1 MVEAL
6 WGLEGAGQP
15 CPIADMVLAPGRILM
30 GVQKQLALMAALLLG
45 TAGAQTVDLRI
56 LETTDLH
63 SNALGYDYYQDK
75 PTGEFGLEYTATLI
89 ENARKEKRNTL
100 LYDNGDL
107 IQGNP
112 LGDYVARV
120 NPLRDGQK
128 HPIHAAMAILRYDGG
143 NLGNHEFN
151 YGLDY
156 LQRVLK
162 SAPMPYVSANVYLND
177 GDNNPDNDKN
187 AFTPY
192 MIQRKLVYDT
202 NGRPY
207 FINVGVI
214 GLLPP
219 QIMLW
224 DKSHLEG
231 KVTTRDIVET
241 ARKFIPQMKAQGADI
256 VIAIAH
262 SGITADYQP
271 GQENVAT
278 ELTKVPGLDV
288 VLSGHSHQE
297 FPGPVYKSIPGAD
310 ITKGTINGK
319 PVVMAGF
326 WGNDLGIIDLKLNF
340 DRKTQKW
347 TIVNGTAAIRPIWD
361 KTAKKNLV
369 TPNPR
374 IAAAVK
380 QAHEGTLAFVRSK
393 VADLT
398 APINSYWALVQ
409 DDPSVQLVSNAQT
422 AYVKAALSNTQYKDL
437 PVLSAAA
444 PFKAGGRGGVSYYTD
459 IPAGTL
465 AIKNVA
471 DLYVYPNTVQAVLV
485 TGAQVQ
491 EWLERSAGQFKQ
503 IDPSKKE
510 PQALV
515 DESFPTYN
523 FDVIDGVT
531 YEIDVTQ
538 PSRYNSRGELANP
551 NARRIKNL
559 QYQGKPIDPAAQFVV
574 ATNNYRASGGGSFP
588 GLNGK
593 NIILQAPDETREA
606 LVKYFTEQKTVN
618 PTADNNWK
626 LTPVPGA
633 TILYVSSPNAQ
644 KYLPAGATLLRTRD
658 DGFAEYAIKY

>member
-1 MVEAL
+1 
-6 WGLEGAGQP
+6 
-15 CPIADMVLAPGRILM
+15 VLKHISLM
-30 GVQKQLALMAALLLG
+30 TALMLGAAS
-45 TAGAQTVDLRI
+45 AQTVNLRI

-63 SNALGYDYYQDK
+63 TSALGYDYYQDK
-75 PTGEFGLEYTATLI
+75 PTGEFGLEYTATLVQ
-89 ENARKEKRNTL
+89 NARKEARNSML
-100 LYDNGDL
+100 FDNGDL

-112 LGDYVARV
+112 LGDYVARIK
-120 NPLRDGQK
+120 PLADGQL
-128 HPIHAAMAILRYDGG
+128 HPMHAAMGVLGYDAG

-151 YGLDY
+151 YGLPF
-156 LQRVLK
+156 LQKVLS
-162 SAPMPYVSANVYLND
+162 SAPMPYVSANVYVDD
-177 GDNNPDNDKN
+177 GDGNPANDKN

-192 MIQRKLVYDT
+192 LIQRKLVFDT
-202 NGRPY
+202 TGRPY
-207 FINVGVI
+207 YINVGVI

-219 QIMLW
+219 QIMAW
-224 DKSHLEG
+224 DKANLEG

-241 ARKFIPQMKAQGADI
+241 ARKFIPEMKAKGADI
-256 VIAIAH
+256 VVAIAH
-262 SGITADYQP
+262 SGITADYVP
-271 GQENVAT
+271 GQENVVT

-319 PVVMAGF
+319 AVVMAGF
-326 WGNDLGIIDLKLNF
+326 WGNDLGIIDLKLGY

-347 TIVNGTAAIRPIWD
+347 TIQDTQSAVRPIWD

-369 TPNPR
+369 TPAPR

-380 QAHEGTLAFVRSK
+380 QAHEGTLAYVRGK

-398 APINSYWALVQ
+398 APINSYWALTQ
-409 DDPSVQLVSNAQT
+409 DDPSVQLVSNAQI

-444 PFKAGGRGGVSYYTD
+444 PFKAGGRAGASYYTD

-503 IDPSKKE
+503 IDPSKAE

-523 FDVIDGVT
+523 FDVIDGVS

-538 PSRYNSRGELANP
+538 PNRYNSKGEVAN
-551 NARRIKNL
+551 AGAHRIKNL
-559 QYQGKPIDPAAQFVV
+559 TYMGKPIDPAAQFVV

-588 GLNGK
+588 GLTGK
-593 NIILQAPDETREA
+593 NIILQAPDETRQA
-606 LVKYFTEQKTVN
+606 LIGYFNDQKTVN
-618 PTADNNWK
+618 PTADGNWK
-626 LTPVPGA
+626 LTPIP
-633 TILYVSSPNAQ
+633 
-644 KYLPAGATLLRTRD
+644 GATLLYTSSPTAQKFMPANATLVKTRE
-658 DGFAEYAIKY
+658 DGFAEYYIKY

>member
-1 MVEAL
+1 MLRGVRNHL
-6 WGLEGAGQP
+6 F
-15 CPIADMVLAPGRILM
+15 LM
-30 GVQKQLALMAALLLG
+30 TALLLG
-45 TAGAQTVDLRI
+45 AAGAQTVDLRL

-63 SNALGYDYYQDK
+63 TNALGYDYYQDK
-75 PTGEFGLEYTATLI
+75 PTGEFGLEYTATLVQ
-89 ENARKEKRNTL
+89 NARKEKRNTML
-100 LYDNGDL
+100 FDNGDL

-120 NPLRDGQK
+120 NPLAAGQR
-128 HPIHAAMAILRYDGG
+128 HPIHAAMAVLGYDAG

-151 YGLDY
+151 YGLPF
-156 LQRVLK
+156 LENVLK
-162 SAPMPYVSANVYLND
+162 GAPMPYVSANVYLED
-177 GDNNPDNDKN
+177 GDGNPDNDKN

-192 MIQRKLVYDT
+192 LIQRKLVYDT
-202 NGRPY
+202 TGRPY
-207 FINVGVI
+207 YINVGI
-214 GLLPP
+214 LGLLPP
-219 QIMLW
+219 QIMQW
-224 DKSHLEG
+224 DKSNLEG
-231 KVTTRDIVET
+231 KVTTRDMVET
-241 ARKFIPQMKAQGADI
+241 ARKFVPQMKAQGADI
-256 VIAIAH
+256 VVAIAH
-262 SGITADYQP
+262 SGISADYQP
-271 GQENVAT
+271 GQENAAA
-278 ELTKVPGLDV
+278 ELTKVPGLNV

-326 WGNDLGIIDLKLNF
+326 WGNDLGIVDLKLNF
-340 DRKTQKW
+340 DRKTQQW
-347 TIVNGTAAIRPIWD
+347 TVQDGTAAIRPIWD

-369 TPNPR
+369 TPDPR

-380 QAHEGTLAFVRSK
+380 AAHEGTLAYVRGK

-422 AYVKAALSNTQYKDL
+422 AYVKAALSSTQYKDL

-444 PFKAGGRGGVSYYTD
+444 PFKAGGRSGVSYYTD

-471 DLYVYPNTVQAVLV
+471 DLYVYPNTVQAVVV
-485 TGAQVQ
+485 TGAQLK

-503 IDPSKKE
+503 IDPSKTE

-515 DESFPTYN
+515 DEAFPTYN

-538 PSRYNSRGELANP
+538 PSRYTSQGQVAN
-551 NARRIKNL
+551 AAAARIKNL
-559 QYQGKPIDPAAQFVV
+559 QYQGQPIDPAARFVV

-588 GLNGK
+588 GLNGT
-593 NIILQAPDETREA
+593 NIVLQAPDETREA
-606 LVKYFTEQKTVN
+606 LVKYFNEQKTVN
-618 PTADNNWK
+618 PTADGNWK
-626 LTPVPGA
+626 LTPIPGA
-633 TILYVSSPNAQ
+633 TLLYVSSPNAQ
-644 KYLPAGATLLRTRD
+644 KFLPAGAQLLRTRE
-658 DGFAEYAIKY
+658 DGFAEYTIKF

>member
-1 MVEAL
+1 MHKH
-6 WGLEGAGQP
+6 
-15 CPIADMVLAPGRILM
+15 ITLM
-30 GVQKQLALMAALLLG
+30 TALLLG
-45 TAGAQTVDLRI
+45 SATLASAQTVELRI

-63 SNALGYDYYQDK
+63 TSALGYDYYQDK

-89 ENARKEKRNTL
+89 NNARNEKRNSL
-100 LYDNGDL
+100 LFDNGDL

-112 LGDYVARV
+112 LGDYVARIK
-120 NPLRDGQK
+120 PLADGQM
-128 HPIHAAMAILRYDGG
+128 HPMHAAMSVLKYDAA

-151 YGLDY
+151 YGLPF
-156 LQRVLK
+156 LK
-162 SAPMPYVSANVYLND
+162 QIIDAAPMPIVSANTYVDD
-177 GDNNPDNDKN
+177 GTGNPGAN

-192 MIQRKLVYDT
+192 LIQRHTVYDT

-207 FINVGVI
+207 IINVGII

-219 QIMLW
+219 QIVQW
-224 DKSHLEG
+224 DKSNLDG
-231 KVTTRDIVET
+231 KIVTADIVQT
-241 ARKFIPQMKAQGADI
+241 AQKFIPQMKAQGADI
-256 VIAIAH
+256 IVAIAH
-262 SGITADYQP
+262 SGITADYTP

-278 ELTKVPGLDV
+278 ELTKIPGIDV
-288 VLSGHSHQE
+288 VLSGHSHQV

-326 WGNDLGIIDLKLNF
+326 WGNDLGIVDLKLDY

-347 TIVNGTAAIRPIWD
+347 TIQDSSALVRPIWD
-361 KTAKKNLV
+361 ATAKKNLV
-369 TPNPR
+369 TPDPR
-374 IAAAVK
+374 IARAVK
-380 QAHEGTLAFVRSK
+380 TAHEGTLAYVRGK

-409 DDPSVQLVSNAQT
+409 DDPSVQLVNSAQT
-422 AYVKAALSNTQYKDL
+422 AYVKAALADTQYKDL

-444 PFKAGGRGGVSYYTD
+444 PFKAGGRAGASYYTD

-471 DLYVYPNTVQAVLV
+471 DLYVYPNTVQAVLI

-503 IDPSKKE
+503 IDPTKTE
-510 PQALV
+510 PQDLI
-515 DESFPTYN
+515 DTSFPTYN

-538 PSRYNSRGELANP
+538 PNRYNSKGEVAN
-551 NARRIKNL
+551 ADAHRIKNL
-559 QYQGKPIDPAAQFVV
+559 TYMGKPIDPNQQFVI

-588 GLNGK
+588 GLTGK
-593 NIILQAPDETREA
+593 NIILAAPDETRQA
-606 LVKYFTEQKTVN
+606 LIGYFNQQKTIN
-618 PTADNNWK
+618 PTADGNWK
-626 LTPVPGA
+626 LTPIPGA
-633 TILYVSSPNAQ
+633 TLLYTSSPNAQ
-644 KYLPAGATLLRTRD
+644 KYLPAGATLTKTRE
-658 DGFAEYAIKY
+658 DGFAEYTIKN

>member
-1 MVEAL
+1 MPKFSTL
-6 WGLEGAGQP
+6 T
-15 CPIADMVLAPGRILM
+15 AP
-30 GVQKQLALMAALLLG
+30 LLLG
-45 TAGAQTVDLRI
+45 AALATATGFSAAGAQTVDLRI
-56 LETTDLH
+56 METTDLH
-63 SNALGYDYYQDK
+63 TNALGYDYYQDK
-75 PTGEFGLEYTATLI
+75 PTGEFGFEYTATLI
-89 ENARKEKRNTL
+89 QNARNEKRNTL

-112 LGDYVARV
+112 LGDYVAKIK
-120 NPLRDGQK
+120 PLAAGQL
-128 HPIHAAMAILRYDGG
+128 HPMHAAMRVLRYDAG

-151 YGLDY
+151 YGLPF
-156 LQRVLK
+156 LQGILK
-162 SAPMPYVSANVYLND
+162 AAPMPYVSANVYATD
-177 GDNNPDNDKN
+177 ADTNPDNDPN

-192 MIQRKLVYDT
+192 VIQRKLVYDT
-202 NGRPY
+202 TGRPY
-207 FINVGVI
+207 IINVGVI

-219 QIMLW
+219 QIMQW
-224 DKSHLEG
+224 DKANLEG

-241 ARKFIPQMKAQGADI
+241 ARKFVPQMKAAGADI
-256 VIAIAH
+256 IVTIAH

-278 ELTKVPGLDV
+278 ELTKIPGIDV

-340 DRKTQKW
+340 DRKAQKW
-347 TIVNGTAAIRPIWD
+347 TIQDGVASIRPIWD
-361 KTAKKNLV
+361 KTAKASLV
-369 TPNPR
+369 KPDPR

-380 QAHEGTLAFVRSK
+380 AAHEGTLAYVRGK

-398 APINSYWALVQ
+398 APITSYWALTQ
-409 DDPSVQLVSNAQT
+409 DDSSVQLVSNAQI
-422 AYVKAALSNTQYKDL
+422 AYVKAALAGGQYANL

-444 PFKAGGRGGVSYYTD
+444 PFKAGGRSGPSYYTD

-491 EWLERSAGQFKQ
+491 EWLERAAGQFKQ
-503 IDPSKKE
+503 IDPSKTE

-515 DESFPTYN
+515 NEAFPTYN
-523 FDVIDGVT
+523 FDIIDGVT
-531 YEIDVTQ
+531 YEIDVSQ
-538 PSRYNSRGELANP
+538 PARYDTAGKLANA

-559 QYQGKPIDPAAQFVV
+559 QFGGKAIDPAAQFVV

-588 GLNGK
+588 GLDGK
-593 NIILQAPDETREA
+593 NIILQAPDETRQA
-606 LVKYFTEQKTVN
+606 LIGYFTQQQTVN
-618 PTADNNWK
+618 PAADGNWK
-626 LTPVPGA
+626 LTPIPGA
-633 TILYVSSPNAQ
+633 TLLYATSPNAA
-644 KYLPAGATLLRTRD
+644 KALPAGATLLRTRE
-658 DGFAEYAIKY
+658 DGFAEYTIKF